1 MPTDTPSPRERYRQD
16 TLQRL
21 LALAPDSVLDV
32 GCGDGAFLAELAARL
47 PGVAGID
54 TDAEQVAAAQAR
66 GLDARIA
73 SAARLPFADGAFEWV
88 LLQNTAHHLA
98 ELEAAMRECWR
109 VARAGVLVQDPW
121 YDESFV
127 SQRIA
132 LALDRWYKQIDRLEG
147 MVHEDCLDAA
157 TLCGALP
164 AGPAGGIEIEVRH
177 YLVLQAVPFAE
188 VVRDVDRRLRSGHV
202 PPSLET
208 EARAIL
214 EDAERHGVS
223 EPGMLQVCLRRRG

>member
-1 MPTDTPSPRERYRQD
+1 MSVQLPSPVEQYRIE
-16 TLQRL
+16 LVERL
-21 LALAPDSVLDV
+21 LACAPGSVLDA
-32 GCGDGAFLAELAARL
+32 GCGDGALLAALAPRVAR
-47 PGVAGID
+47 VAGID
-54 TDAEQVAAAQAR
+54 ADAARVDAARARGIAAQVA
-66 GLDARIA
+66 DA
-73 SAARLPFADGAFEWV
+73 SALPHADGEFDWV
-88 LLQNTAHHLA
+88 VLQYTAHHIAALD
-98 ELEAAMRECWR
+98 AAMRECWR
-109 VARAGVLVQDPW
+109 VARVGVLVQDPW

-164 AGPAGGIEIEVRH
+164 AGPAEGVEIEVRH

>member
-73 SAARLPFADGAFEWV
+73 SAARLPFADGAFDWV

-147 MVHEDCLDAA
+147 MVHEDCRDSATICAA
-157 TLCGALP
+157 L
-164 AGPAGGIEIEVRH
+164 AGVPGIAIEVRH
-177 YLVLQAVPFAE
+177 RLVLQAVPFSE
-188 VVRDVDRRLRSGHV
+188 VVREVDRRLRSGNV
-202 PPSLET
+202 PGSLET

-223 EPGMLQVCLRRRG
+223 EPGMLLVSLRRRA

>member
-1 MPTDTPSPRERYRQD
+1 MPTDMPSPRERYRQD

-54 TDAEQVAAAQAR
+54 TDAGQVAAAQAR

-73 SAARLPFADGAFEWV
+73 SAARLPFADGAFDWV

-188 VVRDVDRRLRSGHV
+188 VVREVDRRLRSGHV